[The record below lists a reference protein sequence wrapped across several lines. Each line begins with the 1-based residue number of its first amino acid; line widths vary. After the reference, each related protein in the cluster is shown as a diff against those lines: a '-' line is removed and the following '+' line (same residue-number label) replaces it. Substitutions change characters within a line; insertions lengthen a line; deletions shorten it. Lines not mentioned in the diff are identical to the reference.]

1 MNDFHIKNSEGV
13 RNLSAAVFV
22 RSYEDW
28 VKLCR
33 LLAKGYIVEING
45 KIFKGPKA
53 PRGYVLPTFSFIEIE
68 TFIRDFAD
76 DWVDMNPDDIMTKLD
91 TMKRKAVYDARRHT

>member
-1 MNDFHIKNSEGV
+1 MSEYHIKNNEGV

-22 RSYEDW
+22 QVYNDW
-28 VKLCR
+28 GKLCR

-53 PRGYVLPTFSFIEIE
+53 PREYTLPRFSFTEIE

-76 DWVDMNPDDIMTKLD
+76 DWVDMNPDEIMTKLD

>member
-1 MNDFHIKNSEGV
+1 MSDYRIKNNEGV
-13 RNLSAAVFV
+13 RNLSAAVFIQA
-22 RSYEDW
+22 YNDW
-28 VKLCR
+28 TKLCR

-53 PRGYVLPTFSFIEIE
+53 PQGYYLPNFSFAE
-68 TFIRDFAD
+68 TEAFIRDFAD
-76 DWVDMNPDDIMTKLD
+76 AWVDMNPDEIMTKLE